1 MSDRTKKGT
10 SGDFLG
16 AHMSI
21 AGGLHKAVERGR
33 VAGCGVLQ
41 VFTQNSNQWRGK
53 RIADSDAALFREAWE
68 ESGMRDIVSH
78 DIYLIN
84 LAAAPGEVREKS
96 KAGFLEE
103 MERCARLGIDKIVMH
118 PGSHL
123 GEGEETGI
131 SRIVEAFDTLFEQAQ
146 DFTGTVLLETTAGQ
160 GTNIGYRFEHLREI
174 RDRSAFP
181 ERFGICFDTCHTFAA
196 GYDITTREGYV
207 RVFEEFDQVLGLEN
221 LRVFHFND
229 SKKGLNCRVDRHE
242 HIGRGAMGLEGF
254 RFLMN
259 DERFRGIP
267 KILETP
273 KGDNDEMDA
282 INLKTLRD
290 LVE

>member
-1 MSDRTKKGT
+1 MDY
-10 SGDFLG
+10 LG

-21 AGGLHKAVERGR
+21 SGGLSKAIDRGSA
-33 VAGCGVLQ
+33 AGCGVIQ
-41 VFTQNSNQWRGK
+41 IFTQNSNQWRGK
-53 RIADSDAALFREAWE
+53 AVSDSEVSLFREKREAA
-68 ESGMRDIVSH
+68 GLVDIVSH

-84 LAAAPGEVREKS
+84 LAAAPSEVRDKS
-96 KAGFLEE
+96 LTGFLEE

-118 PGSHL
+118 PGSHV

-131 SRIVEAFDTLFEQAQ
+131 KRIVEAFDHLLEEGK
-146 DFTGTVLLETTAGQ
+146 DFTGKVLLETTAGQ
-160 GTNIGYRFEHLREI
+160 GTNIGYRFEHLGEI

-181 ERFGICFDTCHTFAA
+181 DRFAFCFDTCHTFAA
-196 GYDITTREGYV
+196 GYDFTTAEGY
-207 RVFEEFDQVLGLEN
+207 RQVFADFDRILGLEN
-221 LRVFHFND
+221 LLAFHFND
-229 SKKGLNCRVDRHE
+229 SKKGLGSRVDRHE
-242 HIGRGAMGLEGF
+242 HIGLGVLGLSGF

-259 DERFRGIP
+259 DERFVSVA